1 MLPPIFCLLALIYST
16 TYKNGDVGVQIALP
30 SDAIVVATSQ
40 LPPSCMIS
48 NSKSSINWHLRLDR
62 SANPTQLQP
71 KEFVHQ
77 LRSQRQDPEG
87 TTVLAD
93 SSLKTDVSA
102 GWWLVVEEP
111 DGVFGWF
118 AVPAIGN
125 QMLVASVLTTKEGW
139 EMHGSTLQQS
149 LKSIAILDP
158 IALVNEK
165 MASLDASSAVLEQLN
180 EQSLQALVGFHEWRR
195 IQEITENGALE
206 RELGYMQVS
215 VTTGNRKSI
224 NDLQTESGDP
234 ADGIIVTIRSRIL
247 PNPETGVVVDAVG
260 QYWMS
265 WDGKDERWTNRITR
279 WFDRVS
285 AIKSETGIR
294 SRAKLGMAKPSLLVM
309 QQDLTSNAI
318 ETPFQTSTEE
328 PWLPSALVW
337 VIGPVLKT
345 STAST
350 FIWHAYDNSTEPKV
364 TTRRDV
370 ISLNSDG
377 TKTITTSFGI
387 TGDEMTTTVDQYGRL
402 VKQVQQGNL
411 LITGSTKE
419 TLEQIWQPKN
429 LW

>member
-1 MLPPIFCLLALIYST
+1 
-16 TYKNGDVGVQIALP
+16 
-30 SDAIVVATSQ
+30 
-40 LPPSCMIS
+40 MIS
-48 NSKSSINWHLRLDR
+48 NSKSSVKWHLRLDR
-62 SANPTQLQP
+62 TANPTQLQP
-71 KEFVHQ
+71 KELVHQ
-77 LRSQRQDPEG
+77 IRSQRQDPDG
-87 TTVLAD
+87 TIVLAD

-102 GWWLVVEEP
+102 GWWLAVEEP

-125 QMLVASVLTTKEGW
+125 QMIVASILTTKEGW
-139 EMHGSTLQQS
+139 KMYGATLHQS
-149 LKSIAILDP
+149 LKSISILDP

-165 MASLDASSAVLEQLN
+165 MASLDASSAILANLN
-180 EQSLQALVGFHEWRR
+180 EQSLQALVGLHEWRR
-195 IQEITENGALE
+195 VQEIAENGAVE

-215 VTTGNRKSI
+215 VTTGNRKAI
-224 NDLQTESGDP
+224 NDLQTETSDP

-247 PNPETGVVVDAVG
+247 PNPETGVIVDAVG
-260 QYWMS
+260 LYWMS

-279 WFDRVS
+279 WLDRVS
-285 AIKSETGIR
+285 AVQSETGIR
-294 SRAKLGMAKPSLLVM
+294 SRARLGMANPSLLVM

-318 ETPFQTSTEE
+318 ETPFQSTTED

-345 STAST
+345 STASA
-350 FIWHAYDNSTEPKV
+350 FIWHAYDNTVEPKIATRSDVV
-364 TTRRDV
+364 TSNT
-370 ISLNSDG
+370 DG

-387 TGDEMTTTVDQYGRL
+387 AGDEITTTVDHTGRL

-419 TLEQIWQPKN
+419 TLRQIWQPKN